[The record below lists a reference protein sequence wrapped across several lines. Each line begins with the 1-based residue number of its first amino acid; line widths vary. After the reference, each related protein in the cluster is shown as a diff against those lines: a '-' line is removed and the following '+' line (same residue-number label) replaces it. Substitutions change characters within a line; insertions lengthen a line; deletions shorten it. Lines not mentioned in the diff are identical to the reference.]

1 MKRFWKKQLP
11 ALLLALI
18 MTVSLVPAAMA
29 DGPCTGEGSNG
40 EHQWSEWAI
49 TNPPTCSEEGT
60 EARTCTLCGQPESR
74 TVPPT
79 GKHDYQFE
87 STTATCGK
95 EGIKTSKCTH
105 CGDIKTEFDPA
116 TGNHKWVDNGAPNP
130 AATCGTAGS
139 QPKIC
144 SICGETKNEPIPA
157 TGNHSWGPWQT
168 TTSPT
173 CTKAGLQTATCK
185 NCSETKTE
193 PLNPVAHTDVSP
205 KDGKCDYCGQTMS
218 TYYTI
223 TFQTP
228 QNGSTSQQVAANSSP
243 AYLPTANAT
252 YTVSN
257 VTYTFYGW
265 TSSAT
270 STPYIYTNQ
279 TPIYTSASQIRAT
292 GNVTYYAVYKTSGT
306 TVTFQTLSASG
317 GTTTYQTQTVQVN
330 GYPYNPGTPPT
341 VTFGGKTYT
350 FYGWTTDYNYYSTWY
365 LYSNQRI
372 VTPYTQ
378 MVTSA
383 TPVTYYAVY
392 TTQDSGSVTYTVAPN
407 GTKAF
412 KGADFNDYYQKM
424 AGSRYTL
431 QYVRFSVSNTTT
443 YNNFGAS
450 VYRGSTALTASDL
463 NRYDFYY
470 QNSRYGSYD
479 LDDLSLQAL
488 RNAAKGSLT
497 IPFTAYGSGSSVN
510 GTLTLTINENGA
522 DGKTI
527 VYNVAPG
534 KEEEFDRNDFNDVFR
549 TVYTTETVSH
559 VVFDRPDS
567 SAFSYGTLYSDY
579 GDSRYETKF
588 SRSDLNSAYF
598 YYNNG
603 YATGRNDYY
612 LNDLSFV
619 ADSAFKTTVK
629 LTFTAYGTNTSHS
642 VKGTVEIR
650 STESTEYTVS
660 YKVAPGQSV
669 SLKAADF
676 LTFLRKSYKNAN
688 LDYVSFDRPSDTSVF
703 TYGTLYSNYGGTNQ
717 VAFSRSDLSSYNFYY
732 SAKDAT
738 GRYDYA
744 MDTLSFVAGQ
754 NFKDSIK
761 LTFTAYG
768 DNYDEEAEGTLVIEA
783 NGTAVTSSTYV
794 GSIRYATTTGT
805 RVQINANDI
814 ARYYKKNT
822 GAAMQYV
829 TLTGV
834 PSTGGL
840 YYNYYNTS
848 KYGTTTRAQLTAA
861 NAGGQL
867 FYASPASTSQFA
879 LTELTYVPS
888 GTNYCAAI
896 PFTAYG
902 KSGSVSGAILI
913 SVSGSTVSEVY
924 GVTPKN
930 TAVTFPASS
939 ISSAVVRATGATP
952 ASIQLLSLPSY
963 TAGTVYVGAGTTTL
977 ANTTTAYAIFSG
989 AQSLRFVPSST
1000 YTGSVEIPYV
1010 ALNSTGTAIASGTFS
1025 LGVLNSKKTFTD
1037 VTSSTWCYK
1046 YVAELSD
1053 AGVIDGYPN
1062 GSFKPDSTVTYGA
1075 ALKLIMLAAGY
1086 PEQAPTSKNSV
1097 FSGYLAKARADGI
1110 ITASNVN
1117 LTKPITRLQVA
1128 QIAAGAM
1135 KLDTSNLSSVS
1146 PFTDTT
1152 NASVQALN
1160 AAGIVEGYFSNGTS
1174 TFRPNNT
1181 LTRGQVSAIVWRMRN
1196 YGK

>member
-29 DGPCTGEGSNG
+29 TEPGEGG
-40 EHQWSEWAI
+40 
-49 TNPPTCSEEGT
+49 TTPPTEGGDTPSHTCSYTGPWIADGANGHYRVCVDPSCDLRQTGSHNYGEWTIDAQATCTQAGRQSHTCSDCGYVETQSTAQLAHAFGNWGY
-60 EARTCTLCGQPESR
+60 ESNSLHARTCE
-74 TVPPT
+74 
-79 GKHDYQFE
+79 
-87 STTATCGK
+87 TCGRK
-95 EGIKTSKCTH
+95 ETEAHTH
-105 CGDIKTEFDPA
+105 ASGDAGT
-116 TGNHKWVDNGAPNP
+116 VDV
-130 AATCGTAGS
+130 AATCTAVGRRTYVCTVCNQTYFES
-139 QPKIC
+139 IPMISHQVDPKTGIC
-144 SICGETKNEPIPA
+144 SICKQLINVV
-157 TGNHSWGPWQT
+157 N
-168 TTSPT
+168 
-173 CTKAGLQTATCK
+173 
-185 NCSETKTE
+185 
-193 PLNPVAHTDVSP
+193 
-205 KDGKCDYCGQTMS
+205 
-218 TYYTI
+218 YTV

-228 QNGSTSQQVAANSSP
+228 AGSSVISTQTVAAGQR
-243 AYLPTANAT
+243 PTAVPNPSSFT
-252 YTVSN
+252 SGG
-257 VTYTFYGW
+257 VTYTFRGW
-265 TSSAT
+265 MKGSS
-270 STPYIYTNQ
+270 SNYIYTNQ
-279 TPIYTSASQIRAT
+279 SLVTPSNEVITANTTFTALYAT
-292 GNVTYYAVYKTSGT
+292 NGT
-306 TVTFQTLSASG
+306 TVTFQTLSATG

-330 GYPYNPGTPPT
+330 SYPYNPGTPPT

-738 GRYDYA
+738 GKYDYA

-902 KSGSVSGAILI
+902 NSGSVSGAILI

-1075 ALKLIMLAAGY
+1075 ALKLTMLAAGY